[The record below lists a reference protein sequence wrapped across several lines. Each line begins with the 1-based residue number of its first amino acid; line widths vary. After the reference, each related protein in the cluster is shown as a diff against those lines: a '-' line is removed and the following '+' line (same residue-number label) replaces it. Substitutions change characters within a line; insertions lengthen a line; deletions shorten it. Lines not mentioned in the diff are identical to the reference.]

1 MATLRH
7 VAFWV
12 KDAQKMYDFHRQVF
26 GIEQVRSSP
35 NGKSIHVIDGLFNL
49 AFLGGSGAANPDRV
63 YGINHAGFTVDSLD
77 EIMSR
82 LDENLYR
89 WKDESTGKPTEWS
102 FYDPVG
108 NHINIAERGY
118 LCGGREEPRMPGIR
132 HMVYQVDEP
141 KYLADFYQKT
151 FDLVPVQVNEDDGSV
166 VLTDGDVTMAFKRL
180 KSIGRTGIQH
190 IGIRVDD
197 WEQAQERF
205 AQVGRELPDLAPGQK
220 EARVQ
225 DPEGNLFSVSPVGW
239 V

>member
-12 KDAQKMYDFHRQVF
+12 KDAQRMYDFYRQVF
-26 GIEQVRSSP
+26 GVEQVRTSP

-49 AFLGGSGAANPDRV
+49 AFLGGSGAGNPDRV
-63 YGINHAGFTVDSLD
+63 YGINHYGFVVDNLD
-77 EIMSR
+77 ETMGR
-82 LDENLYR
+82 LDDTLYR
-89 WKDESTGKPTEWS
+89 WKDETTGKPTEWS

-108 NHINIAERGY
+108 NHVNIAERGY

-132 HMVYQVDEP
+132 HVVIQVDEP
-141 KYLADFYQKT
+141 KYLADFYQRV
-151 FDLVPVQVNEDDGSV
+151 FGLVPVQVNEDDGSV

-180 KSIGRTGIQH
+180 KSIGRSGIQH

-197 WEQAQERF
+197 WEEAQDRF
-205 AQVGRELPDLAPGQK
+205 KQVGRELPDLAPGQK
-220 EARVQ
+220 ETRVQ
-225 DPEGNLFSVSPVGW
+225 DPEGNLFSVSAAGW